1 MSIIVCSVLAVVAL
15 LCTLDT
21 AIALVLCIHVARSS
35 TEVVLQM
42 MLLKSLLQVCFLMS
56 FCCTFIS

>member
-1 MSIIVCSVLAVVAL
+1 MSIVICSLLAVVAL
-15 LCTLDT
+15 LCTFDT
-21 AIALVLCIHVARSS
+21 ATALVLCIYVARSS

-42 MLLKSLLQVCFLMS
+42 MLLKSLLQVCCLSS